1 MNLSELLITAG
12 GIGIVVK
19 LLVDVVKTLSAL
31 KGRGTQA
38 LAFGLAI
45 ACALLGGL
53 YYGHGRDI
61 PEMLWLGVQ
70 AGAAAIGI
78 DQMTKKDV

>member
-1 MNLSELLITAG
+1 MTLKELLVTAG

-19 LLVDVVKTLSAL
+19 LLVDVAKAVTPI
-31 KGRGTQA
+31 KGRATQV
-38 LAFGLAI
+38 LSILLGVLLG
-45 ACALLGGL
+45 LLGGI
-53 YYGHGRDI
+53 YYLHTNDI
-61 PEMLWLGVQ
+61 PESIWLGLQ

>member
-19 LLVDVVKTLSAL
+19 LVLDVVKAVTPI
-31 KGRGTQA
+31 KGRATQV
-38 LAFGLAI
+38 LSILLGVLLG
-45 ACALLGGL
+45 LLGGI
-53 YYGHGRDI
+53 YYLHTNDI
-61 PEMLWLGVQ
+61 PESIWLGLQ